1 MNLSTFTATNR
12 VNYIFVIL
20 NKLCIYANIKKKK
33 ICTDPLSSQPLYT
46 LGGNKHYELMY
57 SLGVSLLYAGK
68 ASKAFD
74 CFTEVAQRIY
84 NNPKLLLRMA
94 ECCIYNHKYVS
105 STIVISIL
113 LSN

>member
-1 MNLSTFTATNR
+1 M
-12 VNYIFVIL
+12 
-20 NKLCIYANIKKKK
+20 CIYDVNIKKKK

-68 ASKAFD
+68 ATKAFD